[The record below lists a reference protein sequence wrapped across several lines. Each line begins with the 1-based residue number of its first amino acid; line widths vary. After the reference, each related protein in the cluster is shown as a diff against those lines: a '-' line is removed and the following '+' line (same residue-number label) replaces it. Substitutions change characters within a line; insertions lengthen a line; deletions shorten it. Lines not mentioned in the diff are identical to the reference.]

1 MSMEMVIAAAL
12 ELLFW
17 KDFTFTVPCEQDT
30 VSTCIQVHELKE
42 NVQGILLYVII
53 NWYACKSVCV
63 CVCAVNVS
71 RMIRSLTE
79 LRVSSANTSLLNMSR
94 P

>member
-63 CVCAVNVS
+63 CVCC
-71 RMIRSLTE
+71 
-79 LRVSSANTSLLNMSR
+79 
-94 P
+94 